1 VSEVD
6 INSVSV
12 GQVVTVNFDAI
23 QGKDYQGLVVEVAG
37 AGISTAGSVNF
48 RVTVELADVDELV
61 KPGMTAAVL
70 IRARSVEDALLV
82 PNRAIREMGGQR
94 IVYVLRED
102 DSLEAVEVRLGTVSD
117 AYSEVVGGDLQ
128 EGDRV
133 VLNPPAVVNNAFDNQ

>member
-1 VSEVD
+1 
-6 INSVSV
+6 
-12 GQVVTVNFDAI
+12 
-23 QGKDYQGLVVEVAG
+23 
-37 AGISTAGSVNF
+37 VNF